1 MATEAELVDYLR
13 WTTAELHEAR
23 RRLREREERDRE
35 PIAIVAMACRFPGGA
50 RSPEDLWRL
59 VAEGR
64 DAIGGFPADRGWDL
78 DGLRAPDGSPRARA
92 GGFVYDALDFDAEF
106 FGMGRSEALA
116 TEPQQRILLELAWE
130 AVERAGLDPHGLR
143 GTRTGVFTGLT
154 THDYITRLPELGPA
168 ADGVLGHLGS
178 GISGALASGRVSR
191 ALGLEGPAV
200 TVDTACSSAL
210 VAMHLA
216 GQALRRGECS
226 LALAGGATVLAT
238 PGLYLEY
245 AAQPGMLSDDGRCR
259 PFAAG
264 ANGMVWG
271 EGAGLVLLERLSD
284 ARRAGHPVLAVV
296 RGSAVNQDGGS
307 GGFTAPHGP
316 AQQRLIRAALADAGL
331 APADVDAVEA
341 HGTGTAMGDLIE
353 AQALLATY
361 GRDRPSG
368 RPVLL
373 GSVKSNIGHTQAAS
387 GMASVVKAVLAMR
400 HGTLP
405 ATLHIDRPNPFVD
418 WSAGE
423 ARLLAEPADWPE
435 RDGPRRAGVS
445 SFGVSGTNAHLILEA
460 APEPEEPDSADAP
473 VRAVPW
479 VVSARSERAL
489 RAQAAAL
496 AAHVSER
503 PEGSAADV
511 AWSLLT
517 TRSAF
522 EHRVVVVGEDT
533 RELAAALRAVAAGGV
548 PAPADGDAVASGGRT
563 GWVFGGDSPA
573 PGTGLEL
580 YGRFPVFAAAVDEV
594 CALLGGGTGRP
605 AKEVLLAPR
614 PGPDEPPVALFA
626 VQVGLVRL
634 LESAGLRPDLVIGH
648 AAGEL
653 AAAHAAG
660 VLDLAD
666 ACLLLSGSGGAE
678 PEPRAPRV
686 PVVLGGERADG
697 RITDPGFWAGRPHAP
712 GEPATATG
720 TAVATGTGD
729 VDVLLELGP
738 RPAIADTA
746 GLPET
751 PAVLGGEGAEARA
764 LFGALARLDA
774 RGAAVGWAGLMDREP
789 APRTVPLPTYAF
801 QRERYW
807 LYDAVP
813 EAPGAETGR
822 EAAARTDGTHAR
834 DRETVVEN

>member
-1 MATEAELVDYLR
+1 MATEEELVDYLR

-50 RSPEDLWRL
+50 RSPEELWRL

-78 DGLRAPDGSPRARA
+78 DGLRAPDGAPRDRA
-92 GGFVYDALDFDAEF
+92 GGFLYDALDFDAAF

-143 GTRTGVFTGLT
+143 GTRTGVYTGMT
-154 THDYITRLPELGPA
+154 THDYMARLPELGRA

-178 GISGALASGRVSR
+178 GVSGALASGRVSR

-216 GQALRRGECS
+216 MQALRRGECA

-245 AAQPGMLSDDGRCR
+245 SAQPGMLSADGRCR

-264 ANGMVWG
+264 ADGMVWG

-284 ARRAGHPVLAVV
+284 ARRAGHPVLALI
-296 RGSAVNQDGGS
+296 RGSAVNQDGDS

-316 AQQRLIRAALADAGL
+316 AQQRLIREALADARL
-331 APADVDAVEA
+331 TPADVDAVEA
-341 HGTGTAMGDLIE
+341 HGTGTTMGDLIE

-387 GMASVVKAVLAMR
+387 GMASLVKAVLAMR
-400 HGTLP
+400 HATLP
-405 ATLHIDRPNPFVD
+405 ATLNIDRPNPFVD

-423 ARLLAEPADWPE
+423 ARLLTEAEEWPE
-435 RDGPRRAGVS
+435 HGRPRRAGVS

-460 APEPEEPDSADAP
+460 PPEPGDRDEAAAP
-473 VRAVPW
+473 VRVVPW

-496 AAHVSER
+496 AAHVSEG

-511 AWSLLT
+511 AWSLAT
-517 TRSAF
+517 TRTAF
-522 EHRVVVVGEDT
+522 EHRAVVVGEDHE
-533 RELAAALRAVAAGGV
+533 ELAAALRVVAA
-548 PAPADGDAVASGGRT
+548 DGPTPSLGGRT
-563 GWVFGGDSPA
+563 AWVFGGESPV
-573 PGTGLEL
+573 PGTGVEL
-580 YGRFPVFAAAVDEV
+580 YGRFPAFAAAVDEM
-594 CALLGGGTGRP
+594 CALLGGRTDRP
-605 AKEVLLAPR
+605 AKEVLLAGR

-626 VQVGLVRL
+626 LQIGLVRL
-634 LESAGLRPDLVIGH
+634 LEAAGLRPDLVVGH
-648 AAGEL
+648 STGEL

-660 VLDLAD
+660 ALDLAD
-666 ACLLLSGSGGAE
+666 ACGLLAGTGDG
-678 PEPRAPRV
+678 EPRRGAPRV
-686 PVVLGGERADG
+686 PVVASVTDLGDA
-697 RITDPGFWAGRPHAP
+697 
-712 GEPATATG
+712 
-720 TAVATGTGD
+720 
-729 VDVLLELGP
+729 DVLLELGP
-738 RPAIADTA
+738 RSPAADAA

-751 PAVLGGEGAEARA
+751 LAVPGGDGSEARA
-764 LFGALARLDA
+764 LFTALARLDA
-774 RGAAVGWAGLMDREP
+774 RGTAVGWAGLMDREP
-789 APRTVPLPTYAF
+789 PPRTVPLPTYAF

-813 EAPGAETGR
+813 GTPDAEAEGR
-822 EAAARTDGTHAR
+822 LRRGRTAPTQGT
-834 DRETVVEN
+834 ETVVEN